1 MKFSDIVQQLGI
13 AEVSSLDS
21 QPDLNPDIVGVSA
34 IQDSRP
40 DTISYVE
47 GKKFAPYLEQTSNA
61 ALILPVDEGLQTQA
75 TERGIAWVSTREPR
89 LGFSRAIA
97 LFYQPFHRPAGIH
110 PSAVIDPTATRSEE
124 RRVGKECRSRWSP
137 YH

>member
-47 GKKFAPYLEQTSNA
+47 GKKFVPYLEQTSNA

-75 TERGIAWVSTREPR
+75 TERGIAWEIGRASCRE
-89 LGFSRAIA
+89 
-97 LFYQPFHRPAGIH
+97 
-110 PSAVIDPTATRSEE
+110 
-124 RRVGKECRSRWSP
+124 RV
-137 YH
+137 